1 MSHAT
6 GGLPQSHCTVIRPRA
21 PESSAPLAPE
31 LLLSGDMTQPAEA
44 IEPPVVALR
53 PRWSKGLPFLARAP
67 EISQRQWAVLGLV
80 SLASLFD
87 QYDRSLMALA
97 LPQIQAG
104 LGISEG
110 QVGVLASIVRMGSLP
125 ALFIALSADR
135 IGRRRALLG
144 TVLAYTALT
153 GASALAPDPRTF
165 IALQF
170 LSRVFGTAE
179 MLLAVVVISEEFGAH
194 ARGWGV
200 GAFFAIQSCGAGLAA
215 LLLPLAASF
224 PNGWRGL
231 YLVGLGPLLL
241 LAWLRRSL
249 PETPRFEARQRALG
263 SQLAESSFFV
273 PLLSLVRA
281 YPGRFA
287 AVALQLFCMG
297 VGYSAA
303 DFLGPKY
310 LLQGRG
316 WTPGQMSTLYL
327 IGGLMAIFGAPVLG
341 RLGDRLGR
349 RPVAIG
355 ASLALV
361 GCVLAFYNASGPW
374 LVPLWIAG
382 IFSVTG
388 HEAVLSAYGAELFP
402 TSHRSTAAGARLI
415 VGTLAGSLGL
425 LLESALYS
433 ITGSHWH
440 AVSILMFV
448 ALGSPIV
455 IAFAFPE
462 TAGRSLEEISPE
474 RDALHVGDSHESA
487 HAPR

>member
-1 MSHAT
+1 MS
-6 GGLPQSHCTVIRPRA
+6 RPL
-21 PESSAPLAPE
+21 ELAK
-31 LLLSGDMTQPAEA
+31 SPAVEM
-44 IEPPVVALR
+44 R
-53 PRWSKGLPFLARAP
+53 PRWSRSLPFLSRGP
-67 EISQRQWAVLGLV
+67 ELTERQWAVLGLV

-87 QYDRSLMALA
+87 QYDRSLMAMA

-110 QVGVLASIVRMGSLP
+110 ELGVLASFVRLGALP

-153 GASALAPDPRTF
+153 GASALAPGPRAF

-170 LSRVFGTAE
+170 LARAFGTAE
-179 MLLAVVVISEEFGAH
+179 MLIAVVVISEEFDAE

-200 GAFFAIQSCGAGLAA
+200 GAFLAIQACGVGLAA
-215 LLLPLAASF
+215 ILLPLAASF
-224 PNGWRGL
+224 PSGWRGL

-249 PETPRFEARQRALG
+249 PETPRFEARRRALEDRISFAG
-263 SQLAESSFFV
+263 FFV
-273 PLLSLVRA
+273 PLLRLVRA

-287 AVALQLFCMG
+287 AISAQLFCMG

-310 LLQGRG
+310 LQQAHG

-327 IGGLMAIFGAPVLG
+327 TGGLIAIFGAPVLG

-349 RPVAIG
+349 KPVAVAG
-355 ASLALV
+355 SLGLVAFAL
-361 GCVLAFYNASGPW
+361 AYYNASGAW
-374 LVPLWIAG
+374 LVPLWIAA
-382 IFSVTG
+382 IFAVVG
-388 HEAVLSAYGAELFP
+388 QDAVLSAYGAELFA

-415 VGTLAGSLGL
+415 VSTLAGGLGL
-425 LLESALYS
+425 ALESTLYAAL
-433 ITGSHWH
+433 GSHWR
-440 AVSILMFV
+440 AVSLLLLV
-448 ALGSPIV
+448 ALGSPLV
-455 IAFAFPE
+455 IALTFPE

-474 RDALHVGDSHESA
+474 HDEPPQGET
-487 HAPR
+487 P

>member
-1 MSHAT
+1 MT
-6 GGLPQSHCTVIRPRA
+6 RPPKPDA
-21 PESSAPLAPE
+21 AEPLAPE
-31 LLLSGDMTQPAEA
+31 LLLSEAMTQPAEA
-44 IEPPVVALR
+44 IEPVAVAMP
-53 PRWSKGLPFLARAP
+53 PRWSIWLPFLSRAP
-67 EISQRQWAVLGLV
+67 ELSQRQWAVLGLV

-87 QYDRSLMALA
+87 QYDRSLMAMA

-110 QVGVLASIVRMGSLP
+110 QVGILASIVRLGSLP

-153 GASALAPDPRTF
+153 GASALAPNPSAF

-179 MLLAVVVISEEFGAH
+179 MLLAVVVISEEFDAD
-194 ARGWGV
+194 ARGWGI
-200 GAFFAIQSCGAGLAA
+200 GAFLAIQACGVGLAA
-215 LLLPLAASF
+215 ILLPLAASF

-249 PETPRFEARQRALG
+249 PETPRFEARRLALG
-263 SQLAESSFFV
+263 DQLEQSSFFG
-273 PLLSLVRA
+273 PLLRLVRA
-281 YPGRFA
+281 YPRRFA
-287 AVALQLFCMG
+287 AVALQLFFMG

-310 LLQGRG
+310 LQQGHG

-327 IGGLMAIFGAPVLG
+327 VGGVIAIFGAPVLG

-355 ASLALV
+355 GSLGVVICAL
-361 GCVLAFYNASGPW
+361 AYYNASGVW
-374 LVPLWIAG
+374 LVPLWIVA
-382 IFSVTG
+382 IFAVTG
-388 HEAVLSAYGAELFP
+388 HDAVLSTYGAELFA

-415 VGTLAGSLGL
+415 VGTLSGSLGL
-425 LLESALYS
+425 VLESALYS
-433 ITGSHWH
+433 LTGSHWH
-440 AVSILMFV
+440 AVSLLLLV
-448 ALGSPIV
+448 GLGATLV
-455 IAFAFPE
+455 IIFAFPE

-474 RDALHVGDSHESA
+474 HDLLEGRTES
-487 HAPR
+487 

>member
-1 MSHAT
+1 MVT
-6 GGLPQSHCTVIRPRA
+6 RPPRPDDPPA
-21 PESSAPLAPE
+21 LAPE
-31 LLLSGDMTQPAEA
+31 LLLPEA
-44 IEPPVVALR
+44 MATPLEVVESPVAFR
-53 PRWSKGLPFLARAP
+53 PRWSLWLPFLSRAP
-67 EISQRQWAVLGLV
+67 ELTQRQWAVLGLV

-87 QYDRSLMALA
+87 QYDRSLMAMA

-110 QVGVLASIVRMGSLP
+110 EVGVLASIVRLGSLP

-153 GASALAPDPRTF
+153 GASAFAPDPRTF

-179 MLLAVVVISEEFGAH
+179 MLLAVVVISEEFGAD

-200 GAFFAIQSCGAGLAA
+200 GAFLAIQACGVGLAA
-215 LLLPLAASF
+215 ILLPFAAVF

-249 PETPRFEARQRALG
+249 PETARFEAQAQRLTRQR
-263 SQLAESSFFV
+263 FFT
-273 PLLSLVRA
+273 PMLRLVRA
-281 YPGRFA
+281 YPRRFA
-287 AVALQLFCMG
+287 ATAASLFFMG
-297 VGYSAA
+297 IGYSAA

-310 LLQGRG
+310 LQQGHG
-316 WTPGQMSTLYL
+316 WSPGQMGLLYL
-327 IGGLMAIFGAPVLG
+327 FGGVIAIFGAPVLG
-341 RLGDRLGR
+341 RVGDRMGR
-349 RPVAIG
+349 KPVAI
-355 ASLALV
+355 ASSLAMV
-361 GCVLAFYNASGPW
+361 ALALAYYNTSGVW
-374 LVPLWIAG
+374 LVVFWIAL
-382 IFSVTG
+382 IFALTG
-388 HEAVLSAYGAELFP
+388 HDAVLSTYGAELFP

-415 VGTLAGSLGL
+415 VATLAGSLGL
-425 LLESALYS
+425 AAESALYP
-433 ITGSHWH
+433 IVGSHWN
-440 AVSILMFV
+440 AISLLALV
-448 ALGSPIV
+448 ALGSPLV

-474 RDALHVGDSHESA
+474 NDALEQGESHESA
-487 HAPR
+487 HALR